1 MRQTLGLRVLLS
13 LLALGLLLA
22 AGLLYLLSL
31 DSAAMYPEV
40 AHLRAPIYGAVLIG
54 LLPMLVAMWTMFGL
68 LRLVDDG
75 EAFSARTVRLLRRIK
90 IQFGVTAAYLVL
102 GLLGVWVAL
111 SVSIGHGHPSI
122 ILGWLAAEVVA
133 LFLFTLASLL
143 ERLFADALR
152 LREDNEL
159 TV

>member
-1 MRQTLGLRVLLS
+1 
-13 LLALGLLLA
+13 
-22 AGLLYLLSL
+22 
-31 DSAAMYPEV
+31 
-40 AHLRAPIYGAVLIG
+40 
-54 LLPMLVAMWTMFGL
+54 MFGL

>member
-75 EAFSARTVRLLRRIK
+75 EAFSARTVRLQIGRASRRA
-90 IQFGVTAAYLVL
+90 GRW
-102 GLLGVWVAL
+102 G
-111 SVSIGHGHPSI
+111 
-122 ILGWLAAEVVA
+122 AEG
-133 LFLFTLASLL
+133 
-143 ERLFADALR
+143 
-152 LREDNEL
+152 
-159 TV
+159 